1 MQAAANRRPP
11 GVPSSEEA
19 AARRPLRRRRR
30 HCLAAPAAIIVMYLV
45 CVCLHGDANL
55 QAAAAAVPAPRRRGP
70 RLLAAAGSRAV
81 VGSRPV
87 PDAVVGAGG
96 LSPSAAAGA
105 RFGDDKRRIPS
116 CPDALH
122 NR

>member
-1 MQAAANRRPP
+1 MQAAANRRP
-11 GVPSSEEA
+11 GRNSAEEA
-19 AARRPLRRRRR
+19 ARPLRRRRR
-30 HCLAAPAAIIVMYLV
+30 HCLGVPAIIVMYLV

-55 QAAAAAVPAPRRRGP
+55 QAAAVRVPRRGP
-70 RLLAAAGSRAV
+70 RSLLAGAGSRVV
-81 VGSRPV
+81 VGSRPI
-87 PDAVVGAGG
+87 PAVVGAGG
-96 LSPSAAAGA
+96 SSPSASAAGA